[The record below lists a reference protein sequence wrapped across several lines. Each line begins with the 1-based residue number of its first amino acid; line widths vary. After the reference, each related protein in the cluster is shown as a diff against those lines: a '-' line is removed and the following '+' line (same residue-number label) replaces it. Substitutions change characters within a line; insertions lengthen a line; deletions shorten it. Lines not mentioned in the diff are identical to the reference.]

1 MMIKVI
7 LFDGDCHF
15 CNYWVNF
22 IIKNDTD
29 DKFFF
34 ASLQSEYGKQQ
45 LEKFNL
51 SSLATDTFV
60 LIDNDNYYIKSDAA
74 LLVVKE
80 LNHWLKNSIFLKII
94 PKIVRDFIYDFI
106 AKNRKKIFFIKSY
119 CLIPSD
125 KVRNKFLG

>member
-1 MMIKVI
+1 MNKVI
-7 LFDGDCHF
+7 LFDGECNI

-22 IIKNDTD
+22 IIKNDID

-74 LLVVKE
+74 LLVAKE
-80 LNHWLKNSIFLKII
+80 LKHWLKAFTFLGII
-94 PKIVRDFIYDFI
+94 PKNFRDFIYDFI
-106 AKNRKKIFFIKSY
+106 AKNRKKIFPTSSY
-119 CLIPSD
+119 CLIPSE
-125 KVRNKFLG
+125 KIRNKFLG